1 LLLNPICYEVLRRF
15 TTFAFL
21 DRMAICLVIILAV
34 MTVVGMI
41 YRLPKPIEFHS
52 NTNLDLR
59 SSPGAKIAGI
69 AVVIATAILYV
80 IFF

>member
-1 LLLNPICYEVLRRF
+1 LLRRF
-15 TTFAFL
+15 TPFAFL
-21 DRMAICLVIILAV
+21 NRMAICLVVVLTV
-34 MTVVGMI
+34 MTVVGLI

-59 SSPGAKIAGI
+59 SSRSAKVAGT
-69 AVVIATAILYV
+69 AVVVATAILYV